1 MPKPPNS
8 SKSNK
13 KPKATP
19 KSRFPVKAFLG
30 AIIILLVILLSI
42 VGTSLFKNYPV
53 EGKKQLLVISSGDTY
68 SRFIDRL
75 AKENKVNFP
84 IILKL
89 YQKFMI
95 HDSLKAGVYE
105 VNKGMSVR
113 QVLDMLSD
121 AENAQMNRILV
132 IEGTTFK
139 QLVQNLKK
147 DPNVSKTILDLPQDQ
162 LLKELDIPYSHP
174 EGLFAP
180 DTYFFAKGETDKK
193 ILTDLY
199 RRQMK
204 SLDEAWANKA
214 ANLPYKDKY
223 EALIMA
229 SIIEKETSLDS
240 ELQQVSGVFV
250 RRLQI
255 GMRLQTDPTV
265 IYGMGDQYKGNITR
279 NDLRTPTAYNT
290 YTINGLPPTP
300 IALPSKKAIEAAMH
314 PDDSKN
320 LYFVATGNGGHKFT
334 ASLEEH
340 NRAVQDYLTV
350 LSAKKKQGE

>member
-30 AIIILLVILLSI
+30 AIVILIVILLSI

-68 SRFIDRL
+68 SRFIDHL

-95 HDSLKAGVYE
+95 HDSMKAGVYE
-105 VNKGMSVR
+105 ITRGMSVR
-113 QVLDMLSD
+113 QVLDMLSN

-250 RRLQI
+250 RRLKI

-340 NRAVQDYLTV
+340 NRAVQEYLTV
-350 LSAKKKQGE
+350 LRSKKNQGE

>member
-8 SKSNK
+8 SKSKK
-13 KPKATP
+13 KPKAKP
-19 KSRFPVKAFLG
+19 KSRFTFKAFLVFICVFTMVVFG
-30 AIIILLVILLSI
+30 VIWAN
-42 VGTSLFKNYPV
+42 LFKPYPM
-53 EGKKQLLVISSGDTY
+53 ENKKQLLVISSGDTY

-75 AKENKVNFP
+75 AEDQKVSFP

-95 HDSLKAGVYE
+95 HDSMKAGVYE
-105 VNKGMSVR
+105 LTKGMSVR
-113 QVLDMLSD
+113 QVLDMLANAD
-121 AENAQMNRILV
+121 NAQMNRILV
-132 IEGTTFK
+132 IEGTNFK
-139 QLVQNLKK
+139 QLVQKLKN
-147 DPNVSKTILDLPQDQ
+147 DPNVTNTILDLPQDQ
-162 LLKELDIPYSHP
+162 LLKALDISYAHP
-174 EGLFAP
+174 EGLFAS

-204 SLDEAWANKA
+204 ALDDAWANKA
-214 ANLPYKDKY
+214 ANLPYKNKY

-250 RRLQI
+250 RRLKI

-265 IYGMGDQYKGNITR
+265 IYGMGDNYKGNITR

-290 YTINGLPPTP
+290 YTIFGLPPTP

-314 PDDSKN
+314 PDDSQN
-320 LYFVATGNGGHKFT
+320 LYFVATGTGGHKFT
-334 ASLEEH
+334 TNLQDH
-340 NRAVQDYLTV
+340 NRAVQEYLAV
-350 LSAKKKQGE
+350 LRAKKQEQQ

>member
-1 MPKPPNS
+1 MPKPPTTPA
-8 SKSNK
+8 KTKK
-13 KPKATP
+13 KPKAQP
-19 KSRFPVKAFLG
+19 KSKFSIKALLIVIVVFL
-30 AIIILLVILLSI
+30 LLVFGVLWA
-42 VGTSLFKNYPV
+42 SLFKNYPV
-53 EGKKQLLVISSGDTY
+53 EGKKQVLVISSGDTY
-68 SRFIDRL
+68 SKFIDHL

-84 IILKL
+84 IILKI

-139 QLVQNLKK
+139 QLLQNLKK

-162 LLKELDIPYSHP
+162 LLKALDIPYSHP

-204 SLDEAWANKA
+204 SLDEAWAKKA
-214 ANLPYKDKY
+214 PNLPYNDKY
-223 EALIMA
+223 QALIMA

-240 ELQQVSGVFV
+240 
-250 RRLQI
+250 
-255 GMRLQTDPTV
+255 
-265 IYGMGDQYKGNITR
+265 
-279 NDLRTPTAYNT
+279 
-290 YTINGLPPTP
+290 
-300 IALPSKKAIEAAMH
+300 
-314 PDDSKN
+314 
-320 LYFVATGNGGHKFT
+320 
-334 ASLEEH
+334 
-340 NRAVQDYLTV
+340 
-350 LSAKKKQGE
+350 